1 MAEHQNWS
9 RPPRTP
15 PPRLKPKRVRGG
27 VKIAG
32 EQPGQ
37 HAGGVAWTAQRW
49 TRLVEQA
56 ADGPAMVE
64 GLDYARQGQAR
75 KFGVESGKIVGQI
88 QGRADRAY
96 TTTLAVQAFDTLQW
110 EKVLRSM
117 SDQAIYA
124 AKLLSGELPTNIEDL
139 FSPAGLKLFPAE
151 PAEVQPVC
159 TCAEG
164 AATKGLWCK
173 HACCLAYLFA
183 DKLSADPFLMFTLRG
198 LPGSEVIER
207 LRHARAVGGIGK
219 EGAPVYQ
226 PLVPGVSDEP
236 SPPLEDSINNFWEAG
251 PELQELDLSL
261 EPPPVSHPLL
271 RRLGASPF
279 EGAKFPLVGLLATCY
294 EVISRDAMEGAEQPA
309 AAEPPGEPAGD
320 GKGGDDEA

>member
-1 MAEHQNWS
+1 MAEFQNWS

-27 VKIAG
+27 VKISG
-32 EQPGQ
+32 DQPGL

-49 TRLVEQA
+49 IRLVEQI

-64 GLDYARQGQAR
+64 GLDYAKEGQAR
-75 KFGVESGKIVGQI
+75 KFGVEFGKVVGSI

-110 EKVLRSM
+110 ERVLQSM

-139 FSPAGLKLFPAE
+139 FGPAGLRLFPAE
-151 PAEVQPVC
+151 PAEVAVLC

-164 AATKGLWCK
+164 AATQGLWCK

-183 DKLSADPFLMFTLRG
+183 DKLAADPFLMFTLRG

-207 LRHARAVGGIGK
+207 LRHARAVGGVGK

-226 PLVPGVSDEP
+226 PLVPGVSDEV
-236 SPPLEDSINNFWEAG
+236 SPPLEESIEGFWEAG
-251 PELQELDLSL
+251 PELRELDLSL

-279 EGAKFPLVGLLATCY
+279 EGARFPLVGLLATCY
-294 EVISRDAMEGAEQPA
+294 EVISRDAVEGADGPIAAPEPETGPA
-309 AAEPPGEPAGD
+309 V
-320 GKGGDDEA
+320 DDEDQT